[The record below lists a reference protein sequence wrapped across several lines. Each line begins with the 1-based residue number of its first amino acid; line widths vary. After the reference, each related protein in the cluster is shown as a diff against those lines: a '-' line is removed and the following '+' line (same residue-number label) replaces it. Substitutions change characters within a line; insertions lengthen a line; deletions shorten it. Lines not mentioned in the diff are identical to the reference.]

1 MDPSSKDAMEE
12 DDNRRLTGLPW
23 TDGSWIETERS
34 WIEIA
39 LGTRSERVR
48 VSLVESFRSCCGKRE
63 ESWIGLEEWTVGEM
77 SGMEVGLGWMEGEEY
92 CWLVL

>member
-1 MDPSSKDAMEE
+1 M
-12 DDNRRLTGLPW
+12 
-23 TDGSWIETERS
+23 
-34 WIEIA
+34 
-39 LGTRSERVR
+39 RVL
-48 VSLVESFRSCCGKRE
+48 LVESFRSCCGKRE